1 MSESFGTKIRIV
13 EILIKFKALDRL
25 RWPPLHTAVTAKLH
39 RHRAPSGQ
47 LEFSVE
53 GRVEFVRQGPLL
65 PYDTQHLIQQWLLIN
80 AQCAGAL
87 VRPGR
92 SQLYVL
98 TGSVTPDGT
107 ITLVRLFPWHKRDTH
122 IAVATRKWKHH
133 RC

>member
-1 MSESFGTKIRIV
+1 MV
-13 EILIKFKALDRL
+13 EILLIFKALDRL
-25 RWPPLHTAVTAKLH
+25 RWPPSHTAVTAKLH

-80 AQCAGAL
+80 AQCASAL

>member
-1 MSESFGTKIRIV
+1 M
-13 EILIKFKALDRL
+13 
-25 RWPPLHTAVTAKLH
+25 TAKLH
-39 RHRAPSGQ
+39 RHRVPTGEP
-47 LEFSVE
+47 EFSVE
-53 GRVEFVRQGPLL
+53 GRVEFIRQGPLL

-80 AQCAGAL
+80 VQCASTL

-98 TGSVTPDGT
+98 TGSVQPDGT
-107 ITLVRLFPWHKRDTH
+107 ITLARLFPWHKRDTH

>member
-1 MSESFGTKIRIV
+1 M
-13 EILIKFKALDRL
+13 
-25 RWPPLHTAVTAKLH
+25 TAKIH
-39 RHRAPSGQ
+39 RHRISTGEP
-47 LEFSVE
+47 EFSVE
-53 GRVEFVRQGPLL
+53 GRVEFLRQGPLL

-80 AQCAGAL
+80 VRCARTL

-98 TGSVTPDGT
+98 TGSVQPDGT
-107 ITLVRLFPWHKRDTH
+107 IALARLFPWHKRDTH